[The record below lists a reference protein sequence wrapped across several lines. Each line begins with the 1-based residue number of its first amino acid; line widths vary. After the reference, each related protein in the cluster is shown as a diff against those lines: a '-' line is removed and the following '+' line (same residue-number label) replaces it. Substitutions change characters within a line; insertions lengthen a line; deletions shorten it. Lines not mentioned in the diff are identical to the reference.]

1 MKLWKRNTVVAA
13 VIVFVMAAV
22 YFNWSYHK
30 DTETVG
36 GKLLGQAQ
44 LVVRP
49 TETEDPLVSEGT
61 EEQEG
66 QTTASSSYFASA
78 RLNRQQARDAALS
91 LYQQSLSSDVDDE
104 AIRTQATAAMQTL
117 ANFTISE
124 AQIENMIVAKGY
136 ADCVAFISENSISV
150 VISPLEG
157 GITDADVARVNEV
170 VHEQTGFTA
179 SQIKL
184 LEVS

>member
-30 DTETVG
+30 DTETVS
-36 GKLLGQAQ
+36 GKMLGQAQ
-44 LVVRP
+44 LVSRP
-49 TETEDPLVSEGT
+49 TETEDPLASGESAEGN
-61 EEQEG
+61 QA
-66 QTTASSSYFASA
+66 TAGSSYFASA

-91 LYQQSLSSDVDDE
+91 LYQQSLSGDVDDE
-104 AIRTQATAAMQTL
+104 AIRTQATTAMQTL

-150 VISPLEG
+150 VIAPLEG
-157 GITDADVARVNEV
+157 GITDADVARVNEI
-170 VHEQTGFTA
+170 VHEQTGLTA

>member
-22 YFNWSYHK
+22 YFNWNYHR
-30 DTETVG
+30 DTETVS
-36 GKLLGQAQ
+36 GKMLGQAQ
-44 LVVRP
+44 LVSRP
-49 TETEDPLVSEGT
+49 AEDPLVSEDSA
-61 EEQEG
+61 EG
-66 QTTASSSYFASA
+66 NEAKTMASSSYFASA

-91 LYQQSLSSDVDDE
+91 LYQQSISGEAVDE

-117 ANFTISE
+117 ANFTINE
-124 AQIENMIVAKGY
+124 AQIENMVVAKGY

-150 VISPLEG
+150 VISPLED
-157 GITDADVARVNEV
+157 GITDADIAKVNEI

>member
-1 MKLWKRNTVVAA
+1 MMKLWKRNTVVAA

-22 YFNWSYHK
+22 YFNWSYNK

-36 GKLLGQAQ
+36 GKMLGQAQ
-44 LVVRP
+44 LVSRP
-49 TETEDPLVSEGT
+49 MDDPLASE
-61 EEQEG
+61 EG
-66 QTTASSSYFASA
+66 AGESESKTTASSSYFASA

-91 LYQQSLSSDVDDE
+91 LYQQSITGDVVDE
-104 AIRTQATAAMQTL
+104 AIRTQATTAMQTL

-124 AQIENMIVAKGY
+124 AQIENMVVAKGY

-157 GITDADVARVNEV
+157 GISDADIAKVNEI

>member
-30 DTETVG
+30 DTETVS
-36 GKLLGQAQ
+36 GKMLGQAQ
-44 LVVRP
+44 LVSRP
-49 TETEDPLVSEGT
+49 TVDPLVNGEDTWESET
-61 EEQEG
+61 K
-66 QTTASSSYFASA
+66 TTASNSYFASA

-91 LYQQSLSSDVDDE
+91 LYQQSITGDVADDT
-104 AIRTQATAAMQTL
+104 IRTQATAAMQTL

-150 VISPLEG
+150 VISPLED
-157 GITDADVARVNEV
+157 GITDADVARVNEI